1 MLRSAVMDE
10 PNVAGGTVYLV
21 GAGPGDPGL
30 LTRRGHQ
37 VLQHCDVVLFDAL
50 VSPEVLALTCR
61 RAVRMDVGKR
71 GHGPSTLQPD
81 INAVMVGHARAG
93 RCVVRLKGGDPFLFG
108 RGSEEAEAL
117 AAAGIPF
124 EIVPGVSSALA
135 VPAYAGIPV
144 TDRRLASSLAIV
156 TAACAGPGEAERSI
170 ARAAG
175 ADTVV
180 VLMGLSTLP
189 RVTSA
194 LAAHGRS
201 EGTPAAAISAGTTRR
216 QRTVVATLG
225 TLAAVVRDASLTS
238 PVLIVVGDV
247 VRMRSRLAWFE
258 PHADED
264 KPVDDARTSAGE
276 RPIAQD
282 RRRMAAP
289 LTSCISPMEGALPV
303 TMPLTNSKRTT
314 A

>member
-1 MLRSAVMDE
+1 MDE
-10 PNVAGGTVYLV
+10 ASVVAGTVYLV

-30 LTRRGHQ
+30 LTRRGHRI
-37 VLQHCDVVLFDAL
+37 LQQCDVVLFDAL
-50 VSPEVLALTCR
+50 VSPEVIALARPGAT
-61 RAVRMDVGKR
+61 RMDVGKK
-71 GHGPSTLQPD
+71 GHGRSALQPD
-81 INAVMVGHARAG
+81 IEALMVAHARGG

-108 RGSEEAEAL
+108 RGSEEADAL

-156 TAACAGPGEAERSI
+156 TAACAAPGAAEQSI

-180 VLMGLSTLP
+180 VLMGLSALP

-225 TLAAVVRDASLTS
+225 TLASAARDAALTS

-258 PHADED
+258 PDTDAAAGRRERDETIAIRG
-264 KPVDDARTSAGE
+264 PVRTDGRTGNRS
-276 RPIAQD
+276 
-282 RRRMAAP
+282 P
-289 LTSCISPMEGALPV
+289 LEAL
-303 TMPLTNSKRTT
+303 
-314 A
+314 

>member
-1 MLRSAVMDE
+1 M
-10 PNVAGGTVYLV
+10 

-50 VSPEVLALTCR
+50 VSPEVLALACP

-71 GHGPSTLQPD
+71 GHAPSTHQPD
-81 INAVMVGHARAG
+81 INAVMVAHARAG

-124 EIVPGVSSALA
+124 QIVPGVSSALA

-156 TAACAGPGEAERSI
+156 TAACAAPGEAERSI

-189 RVTSA
+189 RVTAA
-194 LAAHGRS
+194 LAAHGRL
-201 EGTPAAAISAGTTRR
+201 EDTPAAAISAGTTRR

-225 TLAAVVRDASLTS
+225 TLAAAARDAALTS

-247 VRMRSRLAWFE
+247 DL
-258 PHADED
+258 PHAIEARMVRAGRGRGRRPADGHGRAAGHPARVQRRAV
-264 KPVDDARTSAGE
+264 KPESVRQAEAVGEQRVVVRVAR
-276 RPIAQD
+276 R
-282 RRRMAAP
+282 
-289 LTSCISPMEGALPV
+289 
-303 TMPLTNSKRTT
+303 
-314 A
+314 

>member
-10 PNVAGGTVYLV
+10 PIVAGGTVYLV

-30 LTRRGHQ
+30 LTCRGHQ

-50 VSPEVLALTCR
+50 VSPEVLALARPLAT
-61 RAVRMDVGKR
+61 RMDVGKR
-71 GHGPSTLQPD
+71 GHAPSTLQPD
-81 INAVMVGHARAG
+81 INAVLVAHARAG

-156 TAACAGPGEAERSI
+156 TAACAAPGEAERSL

-180 VLMGLSTLP
+180 VLMGLVTLP
-189 RVTSA
+189 RVTAA
-194 LAAHGRS
+194 LVTHGRS
-201 EGTPAAAISAGTTRR
+201 KDTPAAAISAGTTRR

-225 TLAAVVRDASLTS
+225 TLAAATRAASLTS

-247 VRMRSRLAWFE
+247 VRLRSRLAWFE
-258 PHADED
+258 PEADD
-264 KPVDDARTSAGE
+264 TDGE
-276 RPIAQD
+276 QADTGLRPDI
-282 RRRMAAP
+282 P
-289 LTSCISPMEGALPV
+289 LAFSVVP
-303 TMPLTNSKRTT
+303 
-314 A
+314 

>member
-1 MLRSAVMDE
+1 MDE
-10 PNVAGGTVYLV
+10 ATVVGGTVYLV

-50 VSPEVLALTCR
+50 VSPEVLALACP

-71 GHGPSTLQPD
+71 GHAPSTRQPD
-81 INAVMVGHARAG
+81 INAVMVAHARAG

-144 TDRRLASSLAIV
+144 TDRRRASSLAIV
-156 TAACAGPGEAERSI
+156 TAACAAPGEAERSI

-180 VLMGLSTLP
+180 VLMGFSTLP
-189 RVTSA
+189 RVTAA

-201 EGTPAAAISAGTTRR
+201 EDTPAAAISAGTTPR

-225 TLAAVVRDASLTS
+225 TLAAAARDAALTS

-258 PHADED
+258 PDTDAG
-264 KPVDDARTSAGE
+264 DDPQTATGG
-276 RPIAQD
+276 RPD
-282 RRRMAAP
+282 
-289 LTSCISPMEGALPV
+289 
-303 TMPLTNSKRTT
+303 MPLAFSVVP
-314 A
+314 